1 MLGIEKQFYTYLKAS
16 PSKTGVKGSLKVW
29 HSEMAVSKRP
39 AWTKRVTISSADE
52 LPVEAESYSVRPTR
66 HANERNPKTAPVV
79 NAQDSDGALHTRVA
93 HHICGP
99 ATAPAAGAQRPPAT
113 ATTAG
118 SCWARVRRMRAKEH
132 SFSRSSSSR
141 ISICLFAVSQRKT
154 LSMPKAQRKC
164 LLDKRNPSVSTKHQ
178 VTFSL
183 ILRRWGENK
192 GLNKTNNPASL

>member
-1 MLGIEKQFYTYLKAS
+1 MEKQFYTYLKAS
-16 PSKTGVKGSLKVW
+16 PSKIGVKGSLKVW
-29 HSEMAVSKRP
+29 HSDMAVSKRP

-52 LPVEAESYSVRPTR
+52 LPVEAERAIQCDQHETQMNGTQRPR
-66 HANERNPKTAPVV
+66 PWWVPR
-79 NAQDSDGALHTRVA
+79 
-93 HHICGP
+93 I
-99 ATAPAAGAQRPPAT
+99 ATARSTPTWHTTSAARAPARAAGAQRPPAT

-154 LSMPKAQRKC
+154 QSIPKAQRKC
-164 LLDKRNPSVSTKHQ
+164 PLDKRNPSVSTKHQ

-192 GLNKTNNPASL
+192 GLSKTNNPASL